1 MLCWLV
7 TSCWGRQPTRRVPSS
22 LQSSPPEEKFRSD
35 AWANRRYQKLAKVS
49 TGSQVGSGMLDLLPA
64 PNRRLFSWLLLWACI
79 ILTAMLGLSY
89 VSKTGWEYSPGAS
102 DAACLSLICKTEL
115 IILM

>member
-1 MLCWLV
+1 MVLCWLV
-7 TSCWGRQPTRRVPSS
+7 THAADSNQPWHVPSS
-22 LQSSPPEEKFRSD
+22 LQGSPPEEKFRSD

-89 VSKTGWEYSPGAS
+89 VSKTG
-102 DAACLSLICKTEL
+102 
-115 IILM
+115 